1 MGENLVHGI
10 SGAVSSMIA
19 TVILHPF
26 EALRTKMQAE
36 ISSVYFLDYAKKV
49 FEEEGLKGVYSG
61 FSSNVFNITISYAM
75 YFFSYKALRTWIL
88 THKAKLGFFD
98 DVKASFFAS
107 VIVILINTPLWTINT
122 RLIQDKSK
130 RFLDVFKQILYK
142 EGPKAFFKGATLS
155 IVLTVNPV
163 LQYSLY
169 ELLKIKTG
177 SNKLIHF
184 FILGAI
190 AKFIATVVTYPILTL
205 RTRQQLNEKNNTS
218 LVEDLMSSLKKE
230 NLNTKNFFA
239 LYNGFM
245 SKAVQTVLNSAIILS
260 LHEKLTKVLTEKLV
274 HAGKKAVL
282 IR

>member
-10 SGAVSSMIA
+10 SGAVSSMVA

-36 ISSVYFLDYAKKV
+36 VSAVYFLDYAKKV
-49 FEEEGLKGVYSG
+49 FQEEGLKGIYSG

-130 RFLDVFKQILYK
+130 RFLDVFKQILHK
-142 EGPKAFFKGATLS
+142 EGPGAFFKGVTLS
-155 IVLTVNPV
+155 IVLTLNPV

-190 AKFIATVVTYPILTL
+190 AKFIATVFTYPILTL

-218 LVEDLMSSLKKE
+218 LIEDLLSSLTKN
-230 NLNTKNFFA
+230 NLNAKNFFA
-239 LYNGFM
+239 LYNGFL

-260 LHEKLTKVLTEKLV
+260 LHEKLTKFLTEKLI